1 MEKLLGFRYIFLKV
15 FVVKIH
21 DDHNFILPRSEFKEL
36 TMFKLKKSTFEYTG
50 LLYYIW
56 IGVGNHP
63 KNKKKTENKKSAST
77 LGITQ
82 KRMEKSIVTIIE

>member
-50 LLYYIW
+50 LLYYI
-56 IGVGNHP
+56 
-63 KNKKKTENKKSAST
+63 
-77 LGITQ
+77 
-82 KRMEKSIVTIIE
+82 